1 MKWAKKVRMLLKE
14 IREYDKQNAS
24 QVIIFSGIKSYYQK
38 FIEGIDIN
46 CNVIVRRKVNRR
58 GSSFFSK

>member
-24 QVIIFSGIKSYYQK
+24 QVVISSGIKSYYQK

-46 CNVIVRRKVNRR
+46 FNVSVQRKVNRR